1 MSKKFIIAAAVAALA
16 FAQGAKAQNVQVFY
30 DFGENRNYVTTTF
43 EMFKADKFGD
53 TFWFIDHN
61 YADAAQRKA
70 GTASACN
77 GTYFEIERGINFWQ
91 DSNLKDLSAMV
102 EYDGSSWGAGIF
114 CLGAKY
120 FLHNADFSNTFT
132 VALLYDI
139 HVGVGNAD
147 VPVKFSG
154 VWGMND
160 IFGVKGLVFK
170 GFIDVWGNNSA
181 FADGTSAK
189 VSVLTEPQVW
199 FNLGS
204 TFDGHL
210 DLGGEVEL
218 SYNFAGHKGFMV
230 NPCAGIRWT
239 F

>member
-1 MSKKFIIAAAVAALA
+1 MSKKIFFACAIAALA
-16 FAQGAKAQNVQVFY
+16 FAQGVKAQNVQVFY
-30 DFGENRNYVTTTF
+30 DFGENRQYVTTTF

-53 TFWFIDHN
+53 TFWFIDHY
-61 YADAAQRKA
+61 YADKAQRKA
-70 GTASACN
+70 GNASAFN

-114 CLGAKY
+114 CFGAKY

-132 VALLYDI
+132 VALLYDAHI
-139 HVGVGNAD
+139 GVGDAD
-147 VPVKFSG
+147 IPVKFSG